1 MRMISKLVSI
11 GDKLKIGNNANS
23 AMVII
28 HFIMCAPAGN
38 SGFCFPE
45 SLREDKREGKQNS
58 LFPEGVHIKCFVI

>member
-28 HFIMCAPAGN
+28 HLMFAPAGN
-38 SGFCFPE
+38 SGFWFPE

-58 LFPEGVHIKCFVI
+58 LFPEGVHIKCFVT